1 MPILVGRFVIATV
14 TLVVAYLP
22 TATPLQLG
30 PITDPEAYAVYAAVL
45 PRMWGNV
52 SKDPL
57 LLQQETDVSIECRS
71 SGSQTNG
78 EIGWEAVENSFK
90 AENTRV
96 RLLRRML
103 PADIPYR
110 LIPRAEIA
118 ADDARLAL
126 KYPGQTQRRPES
138 IEYAAVSAVGFNA
151 TKTKAIVYVHLR
163 SNGAVYW
170 IEKRQGKWDPTP
182 RGGCAWIA

>member
-1 MPILVGRFVIATV
+1 MSANGDAAATR
-14 TLVVAYLP
+14 P
-22 TATPLQLG
+22 DHG
-30 PITDPEAYAVYAAVL
+30 PEAYAVYAAVL

-78 EIGWEAVENSFK
+78 EIGWEAVENSFR

-126 KYPGQTQRRPES
+126 KYQGQTQRRPES

-151 TKTKAIVYVHLR
+151 TKTKAIVSVHLR

-182 RGGCAWIA
+182 RDGCAWIA